1 MASQTCRST
10 CRASPSRCLPGSD
23 IHTEIQGDKSG
34 QPAVDQTITGTSGN
48 DRIMGKGGN
57 DTLRGGDGDDQLYG
71 ADKPTGSAAGEIGND
86 TLEGGAG
93 NDALIGGGGT
103 DTAIYNGELSV
114 GNFST
119 IADADPNSAGIPGW
133 EINANGFG
141 EGTDTLTG
149 VQIVEGTDPVGA
161 ATGRFLLV
169 GNGGFASIQDA
180 VDAAMDGDTILIAE
194 GAYAENLSVTK
205 ALSFVG
211 IGAVSIDPASGTAVT
226 LTGDLGGGNV
236 SIDNIDLV
244 GGTNGIFVETSAN
257 AGKLTIVNSEISGNS
272 QHGIYLVGDDPDN
285 DGDAPIVAG
294 ITSLE
299 VVDTDFSNNG
309 FQNNFQGA
317 AHVKLFGYEGNALF
331 QGVTFEGATPATA
344 QNDRPD
350 NAVEITGYVNN
361 GSGNPATPFTA
372 PNIGTVVFDDV
383 TVTGAYHK
391 NPIAIFNF
399 SEIDGLSVPDLDL
412 SGAVSNW
419 GPLFNIDG
427 VTDLQINVSGFTI
440 TLPAGSDI
448 HTEIQGDKSGQP
460 AVDQTITGTSGND
473 RIMGKG
479 GNDTLRGGDGDDQL
493 YGADKPTGSAA
504 GEIGNDTLEGGIGDD
519 ALIGGGGTD
528 TAIYNGELSVGNFS
542 TIADADPN
550 SAGIPGWEINA
561 NGFGEGTDTLT
572 GVQIVEGTD
581 PVGAATG
588 RFLLVGN
595 GGFASIQDAVD
606 AAVDGD
612 TILIAA
618 GTYAENVVVDEAITL
633 IGMGG
638 ATSVIIDPA
647 SGTGLTVSGNIGS
660 GTVTIDGIGFQGG
673 TNGVSASGAVTLG
686 HLEILNSSFS
696 GNSQHGVFVNGKSDG
711 IGKVTVSGS
720 SFTDNGDG
728 SSNGDGDIVLFEYRG
743 DATIQNVTINNATG
757 TADTA
762 IQIAG
767 FEQTTYDVND
777 PIGTVVIDTVEV
789 NGAFAKVGV
798 YIQGYTN
805 LSGLSLSG
813 VTGTVAAG
821 WGYGT
826 YINPTIDN
834 LAGFNTTGANGT
846 VDLSGVTLVNTTAV
860 NVSNPAHP
868 LFAYNGVVLSAI
880 VNGTPVAETI
890 TGTEGNDLLAGG
902 GGNDVING
910 GEGADILIG
919 GAGNDELHGG
929 SETDTAVF
937 TGSVEDYSFERYPTF
952 TLVID
957 TRPNGDGQTKVF
969 TDVEKLSFAE
979 GTFTLVRGSNA
990 VNTLVGNNGERSILI
1005 GFQNSDTLTGGDQD
1019 DVLIGDDSVSSTWNA
1034 GNDTL
1039 DGGAGNDLL
1048 LGSGGDDTLIG
1059 GTGNDTLKGAA
1070 GDDTFTWSTGDG
1082 NDIVDGGSHTVADTL
1097 DITNTGGATAFEVNV
1112 AAVGP
1117 NIVPVTGTDATDILI
1132 SAGTETIRA
1141 DEIEDI
1147 VFNLGSNGDTVTIT
1161 GDFST
1166 TALDPTT
1173 ITVNGGTGNDEVN
1186 AAGITSGHRV
1196 VFNGNDGDDTF
1207 TSGAGSDLFDGGDG
1221 IDTYVATGAFSDY
1234 SIAVAADG
1242 TVTITNTVSGAVDTA
1257 EANVE
1262 FLNIGGTLIDL
1273 TMPVHVYDASDSLVG
1288 TFATLQL
1295 AHDDAVTVPG
1305 FRINLFGTVTGQSLT
1320 ISKDNLKIEGGIDDT
1335 GNVFTLGGG
1344 VTTLTLLGDAP
1355 FEVIGNNAA
1364 NVITGNDGANII
1376 LGNGG
1381 TDVLD
1386 GGEGSDTYQVSGTG
1400 HGYDIYDDNGS
1411 ASDTD
1416 TIVALSDNTRIGIS
1430 GHFGSDNGIEAITGD
1445 NNNGVYISGDNSD
1458 NTLDFSGVSLTDIA
1472 FIDGGNGADT
1482 ITGTGV
1488 EDTIRGGGGNDILRG
1503 GADDDTYQVS
1513 GGGHGYDTYE
1523 DSAGGN
1529 DTIVAL
1535 SDNTRIGL
1543 AGEFIGSVAGIET
1556 ITANGNNGVSIRGDN
1571 TGSTLDFSSMTL
1583 TGIDYI
1589 DGQNGDDTIIGTSGD
1604 DTIRGSAGNDILRGG
1619 AGDDTYQVSGGGHGY
1634 DTYEDS
1640 AGGSDTIVALSDNT
1654 RISLAGEFVGSD
1666 AGIETITANG
1676 NNGVTIRGD
1685 NSGSKL
1691 DFSGMTLTGIDYI
1704 DGQNGDDE
1712 ITGSFGADVIR
1723 GSAGNDTM
1731 DGGDGSDTYQ
1741 VSGGGHGYDIF
1752 SDTGSVS
1759 DTDTIVALSDNT
1771 RIGISGD
1778 FGSANGIE
1786 AISGNGN
1793 SGVSIR
1799 GDNSGNVLDF
1809 SAVTLTDIAYIDG
1822 QGGNDT
1828 ITGTSAGEEIR
1839 GGSGNDTINGG
1850 DGDDVIRGDAG
1861 NDILDGGEGS
1871 DTYQFAAN
1879 DGIDT
1884 ITDTGSA
1891 SDTDTILATNTN
1903 TRINVSGDF
1912 SQELTGIE
1920 VIDANGGANVRVLGT
1935 NAVNDLDFRDVQ
1947 LINGVIVDAS
1957 GGNDVVTTSQTTSDH
1972 VVYRGGN
1979 GTDTLRIALTLA
1991 QAADSSLISQI
2002 DALVAGSGVNG
2013 TVNAAG
2019 LDFSAEGFETIIK
2032 GITIGD
2038 SFLPFDKVL
2047 VGTNSTETLTVP
2059 STTEAYLVLAR
2070 GGNDTVNGSD
2080 GNDIIVGDSGNDA
2093 LNGGG
2098 GNDTFIVGSGDGLD
2112 TFDGGSG
2119 DDQILAGAD
2128 NVSIGVNGF
2137 ATGAVEL
2144 IDANGFAGVRVQD
2157 SDSTRTLDFSDT
2169 VLTDIVEVD
2178 ARGGNDTI
2186 TTSNQTAG
2194 VNYRGGT
2201 GEDTFNLGSQDTV
2214 LHYSG
2219 TNQGLD
2225 SFNGNTAGATHVAV
2239 ADTAGT
2245 IIGVNGY
2252 SNGVDEIQGHASG
2265 DTIVR
2270 DSNSS
2275 RVLDFSDTVLTDI
2288 AEVDAR
2294 GGNDT
2299 ITTSNQTAGVNYR
2312 GGTGEDTFN
2321 LGSQDTVLH
2330 YSGTDQGLDSFTG
2343 NTAGATHVAV
2353 ADTAGTI
2360 IGVNGYSNGVD
2371 EIQGHASGDTIVRDS
2386 NSSRPLD
2393 FSETALTDIAEVD
2406 ARGGNDTI
2414 TTSNLT
2420 GGVNYRG
2427 GTGDDTFNLGSQDT
2441 VLHYSGTDQ
2450 GLDSFN
2456 GNTAGATH
2464 VAVADTAGT
2473 IIGVNG
2479 YSNGV
2484 DEIQGHASGDTI
2496 IGDSNSSRTLDFS
2509 ATTLTDIAEINARGG
2524 NDTVIG
2530 SSGNDVIRGGT
2541 GTDTL
2546 IGGAG
2551 DDTFLWSTGDGND
2564 RVDGGS
2570 ETGADML
2577 DITNTGGSTA
2587 FTVNVAAG
2595 GSNIVPGTGT
2605 DATDILVSDGSA
2617 TVRADEIED
2626 IDFHLG
2632 NAGDSVTISG
2642 DFSSTALD
2650 TSTIAVQ
2657 GGTGDDTVDASG
2669 ITSGHRVVFNGG
2681 DGNDTFTSGGGDD
2694 EFDGGADVDTLT
2706 YGGNFADATISVSGT
2721 SLTVSGAHGTDSVT
2735 GTEQIKFADTTVL
2748 IVDNATV
2755 AYDGAY
2761 GTIGD
2766 ALTAAGGIA
2775 GHVTILVQAGTY
2787 TEDFT
2792 VSQGVTILGANA
2804 GLHGDDAQNGGSAR
2818 GNETVIDGTVTINSA
2833 SKVVLDGFEFL
2844 DSQAVGLGNFTSVLV
2859 TSSADHEIVN
2869 SVFNRDTGNAPLV
2882 GWVGAGA
2889 AEGHRGVELA
2899 ATGLGGT
2906 VTISNNLF
2914 TGANDTYV
2922 YGNDTYKSGI
2932 YSNGG
2937 DGTTVVSNNTFENVR
2952 TAVNADD
2959 YTNDVQIDGNRF
2971 QDLGTGV
2978 AIGETAGGNVSGIIS
2993 GVTNNSFDAVDT
3005 DFNFRN
3011 LSDGVEF
3018 NFEGTG
3024 NSVATGDTLLAYGT
3038 QGADTYVG
3046 SAENDVVIAEGG
3058 ADTINTGAG
3067 NDSVFGGTTSLVDN
3081 SNGDTAIYAGNFAD
3095 FSFGTDVNGFL
3106 TVTDGN
3112 AGDGLDE
3119 GADALINVEILQFGD
3134 GTTVRVVGNGGY
3146 ATIQDA
3152 VAAAN
3157 AGDTILIAAGS
3168 YSGNVVVDKQLTF
3181 LGANA
3186 NIAGDGVRGAESALT
3201 GMLRFAPGADG
3212 SSVNGL
3218 QILEGGSALGSTAG
3232 VYVQADN
3239 IDVSNMLIERSGG
3252 FGVARGIVTASGDAQ
3267 GLEVT
3272 GSKITGF
3279 ATGIYI
3285 NPGSDATV
3293 TGNVLEANN
3302 VGLSNDGPDAVNI
3315 SGNSFVNNV
3324 VEQIGIGAAN
3334 AGANNVGAIVGAN
3347 SFTGSAPEV
3356 SIYDANGTGQT
3367 ITGTQHD
3374 DVIHL
3379 GGGGDVIDA
3388 GDGDDHIIW
3397 TVGDGSDIVDG
3408 GVVTNTDTFEAVG
3421 TGAAGEEFLIE
3432 TVAAYE
3438 TRTSTSGTLDAG
3450 TEIVVSRSTDS
3461 GATFTAISELRNIDD
3476 IFINGSSAAP
3486 SAPGFGVTIS
3496 GDFSATDLDSSTI
3509 TIVGTS
3515 GNDTINVADFT
3526 DGDDS
3531 DGLQHIVFVSNGGE
3545 DTITGARP
3553 EDLVD
3558 VTGRTVVS
3566 NEDLGGGSYKVTFD
3580 DGSSITFSNGTPSFV
3595 ENAGE
3600 AGQQPVNLPAAV
3612 MADAY
3617 SVDEDGVLSVD
3628 AASGVLSN
3636 DSDIEGDDLTATVAT
3651 GPAHGSLTLNSD
3663 GSFVYTPDADYNGA
3677 DSFTYTVN
3685 DGTSTTAPVTVD
3697 LTVDPVNDAPKLVG
3711 YFTNSNA
3718 AIDAHFE
3725 DIISRAGG
3733 VGVKLT
3739 SLSAAD
3745 IQGLDGLIL
3754 DAYYNNSSSRAQFA
3768 ANRADIMSAVD
3779 DGLGIFIFD
3788 GSRTWDTFFPGAGI
3802 TSSVPFGSAEVD
3814 IDPSSR
3820 FAEGAGGIISNTD
3833 LDDGNS
3839 SIHGAMNSASLPAGA
3854 VPHLTS
3860 QNSSQVAGFTLD
3872 VGDGSIV
3879 YTTMPMTYF
3888 VGNYDDYYFEGRY
3901 NIDRSGDG
3909 FANSPSNGMS
3919 NYLVN
3924 VVEELIGNGQSN
3936 DSDLDIHGG
3945 LYKNTLTGGLGDDI
3959 LNGGLGFDTL
3969 TGGDGGD
3976 TFVFDADA
3984 LSDAVNNGIQDLIA
3998 DYDILEGDVVDLSA
4012 LLEGQVVTDANEAS
4026 YVKMDATGTVLEV
4039 DIDGAGS
4046 DHGFVEIAQFS
4057 AAPGAEALKIL
4068 VDDDTGSTVTI

>member
-1 MASQTCRST
+1 VVRVTTRSSAAAAAIRST
-10 CRASPSRCLPGSD
+10 ATRDDLSVADNKFAKAGEND
-23 IHTEIQGDKSG
+23 VAVYGGTQGQYDVSYN
-34 QPAVDQTITGTSGN
+34 AVLDAWQVTSKAGAPENAGKVDTLYGVEGIDFGGNGVDLDLTADVMVYDGSGN
-48 DRIMGKGGN
+48 
-57 DTLRGGDGDDQLYG
+57 
-71 ADKPTGSAAGEIGND
+71 
-86 TLEGGAG
+86 
-93 NDALIGGGGT
+93 
-103 DTAIYNGELSV
+103 
-114 GNFST
+114 
-119 IADADPNSAGIPGW
+119 
-133 EINANGFG
+133 
-141 EGTDTLTG
+141 
-149 VQIVEGTDPVGA
+149 
-161 ATGRFLLV
+161 LV
-169 GNGGFASIQDA
+169 GTYATIQAAIDA
-180 VDAAMDGDTILIAE
+180 GSTLDGYTVEIHA
-194 GAYAENLSVTK
+194 GTYAENLSLTK

-331 QGVTFEGATPATA
+331 QGVTFEGATPATV

-612 TILIAA
+612 TILIAEGAYAENLSVTKALSFVGIGAVSIDPASGTAVTLTGDLGGGNVSIDNIDLVGGTNGIFVETSANAGKLTIVNSEISGNSQHGIYLVGDDPDNDGDAPIVAGITSLEVVDTDFSNNGFQNNFQGAAHVKLFGYEGNALFQGVTFEGATPATAQNDRPDNAVEITGYVNNGSGNPATPFIAPNIGTVVFDDVTVTGAYHKNPIAIFNFSEIDGLSVPDLDLSGAVSNWGPLFNIDGVTDLQINVSGFTITLPAGSDIHTEIQGDKSGQPAVDQTITGTSGNDRIMGKGGNDTLRGGDGDDQLYGADKPGGSAAGEIGNDTLEGGVGNDSLIGGGGTDTAIYNGELSVGNFSTIADADPNSAGIPGWEINANGFGEGTDTLTGVQIVEGTDPVGAATGRFLLVGNGGFATIQDAVNAAVDGDTILIAA

-673 TNGVSASGAVTLG
+673 TNGVSATGAVTLG

-720 SFTDNGDG
+720 SFSNNGDG

-767 FEQTTYDVND
+767 FEQADYDVND

-805 LSGLSLSG
+805 LNGLSLSG
-813 VTGTVAAG
+813 LTGTVAAG
-821 WGYGT
+821 WGYAT

-834 LAGFNTTGANGT
+834 PAGTPADVAGYPGAFNTTGADGT

-919 GAGNDELHGG
+919 GAGNDELRGG

-937 TGSVEDYSFERYPTF
+937 TGSVEDYSFERYPTY

-1320 ISKDNLKIEGGIDDT
+1320 ISKDNLKIEGGTDDT

-1364 NVITGNDGANII
+1364 NVITGNDGTNII
-1376 LGNGG
+1376 RGNGG
-1381 TDVLD
+1381 SDTLD

-1482 ITGTGV
+1482 ITGTGL

-1523 DSAGGN
+1523 DSAGG
-1529 DTIVAL
+1529 DDRIVAL

-1556 ITANGNNGVSIRGDN
+1556 ITTNGNNGVSIRGDN
-1571 TGSTLDFSSMTL
+1571 TGSTLDFSGMTL
-1583 TGIDYI
+1583 TDIDYI

-1604 DTIRGSAGNDILRGG
+1604 DTIRGSTGNDILRGG

-1640 AGGSDTIVALSDNT
+1640 AGANDTIVALSNNT
-1654 RISLAGEFVGSD
+1654 RIGLAGEFIGSV

-1685 NSGSKL
+1685 NSGSTL
-1691 DFSGMTLTGIDYI
+1691 DFSGMTLTGIAYI

-1752 SDTGSVS
+1752 GDTGSGG

-1771 RIGISGD
+1771 RIGISGS

-1891 SDTDTILATNTN
+1891 SETDTILATNTN

-2169 VLTDIVEVD
+2169 ALTDIVEVD

-2564 RVDGGS
+2564 RVDGGNA
-2570 ETGADML
+2570 GAGAGPDSDTDTVVL
-2577 DITNTGGSTA
+2577 TNTGSSAT
-2587 FTVNVAAG
+2587 FTVGAVAG
-2595 GSNIVPGTGT
+2595 GSEITPQAPGV
-2605 DATDILVSDGSA
+2605 DNTDIEVSVSSGGS
-2617 TVRADEIED
+2617 VRMDEIED
-2626 IDFHLG
+2626 IVLNLG
-2632 NAGDSVTISG
+2632 SGG
-2642 DFSSTALD
+2642 DFVNITTPLGTTALNVN
-2650 TSTIAVQ
+2650 TITVN

-2694 EFDGGADVDTLT
+2694 IFNGGVGDDVFVTGDGNDTFDGGA
-2706 YGGNFADATISVSGT
+2706 GNDRVELSGDE
-2721 SLTVSGAHGTDSVT
+2721 A
-2735 GTEQIKFADTTVL
+2735 E
-2748 IVDNATV
+2748 
-2755 AYDGAY
+2755 
-2761 GTIGD
+2761 
-2766 ALTAAGGIA
+2766 
-2775 GHVTILVQAGTY
+2775 Y
-2787 TEDFT
+2787 TR
-2792 VSQGVTILGANA
+2792 VV
-2804 GLHGDDAQNGGSAR
+2804 NG
-2818 GNETVIDGTVTINSA
+2818 DGTVTITHTGSGTVPA
-2833 SKVVLDGFEFL
+2833 TG
-2844 DSQAVGLGNFTSVLV
+2844 AVTTITTSVETVRFADGDVTIDPIQVINGTSGAV
-2859 TSSADHEIVN
+2859 TSYATIEAAIAASTSGDTVRIAAGEYTLASNLTIAHSLTIIGSGEDEVTIHTGGNVN
-2869 SVFNRDTGNAPLV
+2869 SYGI
-2882 GWVGAGA
+2882 
-2889 AEGHRGVELA
+2889 H
-2899 ATGLGGT
+2899 
-2906 VTISNNLF
+2906 VTADNVSISNLTVDASATTNS
-2914 TGANDTYV
+2914 
-2922 YGNDTYKSGI
+2922 YGIKVDP
-2932 YSNGG
+2932 
-2937 DGTTVVSNNTFENVR
+2937 
-2952 TAVNADD
+2952 
-2959 YTNDVQIDGNRF
+2959 
-2971 QDLGTGV
+2971 GTGV
-2978 AIGETAGGNVSGIIS
+2978 ATDNLTGFHLENVTVEGAGRSEIDLNGVDNSSLTNVTANGNGTNGVGIALSDSTGIVLTDITTTGNNWGSVGLYSAGRSYEPGTNEVTFNGSYSHGEPIGIYADEEGVTSVGNIDFGGIFPGGVYAVQNEAHRDGADNRGEDFTFFFGSEADAVAFAITLQGGGANTASVITGPLGPDDVDAELGSTFIVAEGMSIQEAIDNASDGDTIMLRAGTFTEDLTISKAITLIGANGGIAGADAGRGAETIIDGAVTVSTAAGSVSINGIELLNSSDNATTFNGLTLTGAANLSLMNSVFASVGANGNIDRAVYLTTAALGAIVIADNAFAGASVDKYSTANWSSGIWSDGSASSLTITGNVFDHVRTAMNLDSYDDATSNVSGNSINNSGSGIS
-2993 GVTNNSFDAVDT
+2993 VGTGSDATITNIDNNSFSSVDT
-3005 DFNFRN
+3005 DFNLRN
-3011 LSDGVEF
+3011 LNTDIDF
-3018 NFEGTG
+3018 
-3024 NSVATGDTLLAYGT
+3024 SVA
-3038 QGADTYVG
+3038 
-3046 SAENDVVIAEGG
+3046 SNGG
-3058 ADTINTGAG
+3058 ADTVVVLGGTG
-3067 NDSVFGGTTSLVDN
+3067 NDSLAGSSGSDALFGG
-3081 SNGDTAIYAGNFAD
+3081 
-3095 FSFGTDVNGFL
+3095 
-3106 TVTDGN
+3106 
-3112 AGDGLDE
+3112 AGDDELFGLAGD
-3119 GADALINVEILQFGD
+3119 DFLFGD
-3134 GTTVRVVGNGGY
+3134 G
-3146 ATIQDA
+3146 
-3152 VAAAN
+3152 
-3157 AGDTILIAAGS
+3157 
-3168 YSGNVVVDKQLTF
+3168 
-3181 LGANA
+3181 
-3186 NIAGDGVRGAESALT
+3186 
-3201 GMLRFAPGADG
+3201 
-3212 SSVNGL
+3212 
-3218 QILEGGSALGSTAG
+3218 
-3232 VYVQADN
+3232 
-3239 IDVSNMLIERSGG
+3239 
-3252 FGVARGIVTASGDAQ
+3252 
-3267 GLEVT
+3267 
-3272 GSKITGF
+3272 
-3279 ATGIYI
+3279 
-3285 NPGSDATV
+3285 
-3293 TGNVLEANN
+3293 NN
-3302 VGLSNDGPDAVNI
+3302 
-3315 SGNSFVNNV
+3315 
-3324 VEQIGIGAAN
+3324 
-3334 AGANNVGAIVGAN
+3334 
-3347 SFTGSAPEV
+3347 
-3356 SIYDANGTGQT
+3356 
-3367 ITGTQHD
+3367 
-3374 DVIHL
+3374 
-3379 GGGGDVIDA
+3379 
-3388 GDGDDHIIW
+3388 
-3397 TVGDGSDIVDG
+3397 
-3408 GVVTNTDTFEAVG
+3408 
-3421 TGAAGEEFLIE
+3421 
-3432 TVAAYE
+3432 
-3438 TRTSTSGTLDAG
+3438 
-3450 TEIVVSRSTDS
+3450 
-3461 GATFTAISELRNIDD
+3461 
-3476 IFINGSSAAP
+3476 
-3486 SAPGFGVTIS
+3486 
-3496 GDFSATDLDSSTI
+3496 
-3509 TIVGTS
+3509 
-3515 GNDTINVADFT
+3515 
-3526 DGDDS
+3526 
-3531 DGLQHIVFVSNGGE
+3531 
-3545 DTITGARP
+3545 
-3553 EDLVD
+3553 
-3558 VTGRTVVS
+3558 
-3566 NEDLGGGSYKVTFD
+3566 
-3580 DGSSITFSNGTPSFV
+3580 
-3595 ENAGE
+3595 
-3600 AGQQPVNLPAAV
+3600 
-3612 MADAY
+3612 
-3617 SVDEDGVLSVD
+3617 
-3628 AASGVLSN
+3628 
-3636 DSDIEGDDLTATVAT
+3636 
-3651 GPAHGSLTLNSD
+3651 
-3663 GSFVYTPDADYNGA
+3663 
-3677 DSFTYTVN
+3677 
-3685 DGTSTTAPVTVD
+3685 
-3697 LTVDPVNDAPKLVG
+3697 
-3711 YFTNSNA
+3711 
-3718 AIDAHFE
+3718 
-3725 DIISRAGG
+3725 
-3733 VGVKLT
+3733 
-3739 SLSAAD
+3739 
-3745 IQGLDGLIL
+3745 
-3754 DAYYNNSSSRAQFA
+3754 
-3768 ANRADIMSAVD
+3768 
-3779 DGLGIFIFD
+3779 
-3788 GSRTWDTFFPGAGI
+3788 
-3802 TSSVPFGSAEVD
+3802 
-3814 IDPSSR
+3814 
-3820 FAEGAGGIISNTD
+3820 
-3833 LDDGNS
+3833 
-3839 SIHGAMNSASLPAGA
+3839 
-3854 VPHLTS
+3854 
-3860 QNSSQVAGFTLD
+3860 
-3872 VGDGSIV
+3872 
-3879 YTTMPMTYF
+3879 
-3888 VGNYDDYYFEGRY
+3888 
-3901 NIDRSGDG
+3901 
-3909 FANSPSNGMS
+3909 
-3919 NYLVN
+3919 
-3924 VVEELIGNGQSN
+3924 
-3936 DSDLDIHGG
+3936 
-3945 LYKNTLTGGLGDDI
+3945 DI

-4012 LLEGQVVTDANEAS
+4012 LLDGQVVNDTNETRLCQDGRNRHRPGGRYRRCRLRS
-4026 YVKMDATGTVLEV
+4026 RLRRDRPVLCRS
-4039 DIDGAGS
+4039 GCRS
-4046 DHGFVEIAQFS
+4046 AQD
-4057 AAPGAEALKIL
+4057 PRG
-4068 VDDDTGSTVTI
+4068 

>member
-1 MASQTCRST
+1 M
-10 CRASPSRCLPGSD
+10 
-23 IHTEIQGDKSG
+23 
-34 QPAVDQTITGTSGN
+34 
-48 DRIMGKGGN
+48 
-57 DTLRGGDGDDQLYG
+57 
-71 ADKPTGSAAGEIGND
+71 
-86 TLEGGAG
+86 
-93 NDALIGGGGT
+93 
-103 DTAIYNGELSV
+103 
-114 GNFST
+114 
-119 IADADPNSAGIPGW
+119 
-133 EINANGFG
+133 
-141 EGTDTLTG
+141 
-149 VQIVEGTDPVGA
+149 
-161 ATGRFLLV
+161 
-169 GNGGFASIQDA
+169 
-180 VDAAMDGDTILIAE
+180 
-194 GAYAENLSVTK
+194 
-205 ALSFVG
+205 
-211 IGAVSIDPASGTAVT
+211 T
-226 LTGDLGGGNV
+226 LTGDLAGGNV
-236 SIDNIDLV
+236 SIDNIDLI

-479 GNDTLRGGDGDDQL
+479 GNDTLRGGEGDDQL

-504 GEIGNDTLEGGIGDD
+504 GEIGDDTLEGGAGND

-528 TAIYNGELSVGNFS
+528 TAIYNGELTVGNFT
-542 TIADADPN
+542 TITDADPN

-612 TILIAA
+612 TILIAEGTYA
-618 GTYAENVVVDEAITL
+618 ENLSVTKALSFVGIGAVTIDPASGTAVTLTGDLAGGNVSIDNIDLIGGTNGIFVETSANAGKLTIVNSEISGNSQHGIYLVGDDPDNDGDAPIVAGITSLEVVDTDFSNNGFQNNFQGAAHVKLFGYEGNALFQGVTFEGATPATAQNDRPDNAVEITGYVNNGSGNPATPFTAPNIGTVVFDDVTVTGAYHKNPIAIFNFSEIDGLSVPDLDLSGAVSNWGPLFNIDGVTDLQINVSGFTITLPAGSDIHTEIQGDKSGQPAVDQTITGTSGNDRIMGKGGNDTLRGGEGDDQLYGADKPTGSAAGEIGDDTLEGGAGNDALIGGGGTDTAIYNGELTVGNFTTITDADPNSAGIPGWEINANGFGEGTDTLTGVQIVEGTDPVGAATGRFLLVGNGGFASIQDAVDAAVDGDTILIAEGTYAENVVVDEAITL

-638 ATSVIIDPA
+638 AANVIIDPA
-647 SGTGLTVSGNIGS
+647 SGTGLTVSGNIGA

-720 SFTDNGDG
+720 SFADNGDG

-767 FEQTTYDVND
+767 FEQADYDVND

-805 LSGLSLSG
+805 LNGLSLSG

-821 WGYGT
+821 WGYAT

-834 LAGFNTTGANGT
+834 PAGTPADVAGYPGAFNTTGADGT
-846 VDLSGVTLVNTTAV
+846 VNLSGVTLVNTTAV
-860 NVSNPAHP
+860 NVSNPTHP

-902 GGNDVING
+902 GGNDIVNG
-910 GEGADILIG
+910 GEGDDILIG

-1097 DITNTGGATAFEVNV
+1097 DITNTGGATAFAVNV

-1147 VFNLGSNGDTVTIT
+1147 VFNLGGAGDSVTIT

-1166 TALDPTT
+1166 TALDTTT
-1173 ITVNGGTGNDEVN
+1173 ITVNGGTGNDAVN
-1186 AAGITSGHRV
+1186 ASGITSNHRV

-1207 TSGAGSDLFDGGDG
+1207 TSGAGSDAFDGGDG
-1221 IDTYVATGAFSDY
+1221 IDTYIATGAFSDY
-1234 SIAVAADG
+1234 SIAVASNG
-1242 TVTITNTVSGAVDTA
+1242 TVTITHTVSGAVDTA

-1262 FLNIGGTLIDL
+1262 LLNIGGTLIDL

-1295 AHDDAVTVPG
+1295 AHDDAGTVPG

-1320 ISKDNLKIEGGIDDT
+1320 ISKDNLKIEGGTDDT

-1355 FEVIGNNAA
+1355 FEVIGNNAV
-1364 NVITGNDGANII
+1364 NVITGNDGANVIR
-1376 LGNGG
+1376 GNGG
-1381 TDVLD
+1381 NDTLD

-1488 EDTIRGGGGNDILRG
+1488 EDTIRGGSGNDILRG

-1523 DSAGGN
+1523 DSAGG
-1529 DTIVAL
+1529 DDRIVAL

-1556 ITANGNNGVSIRGDN
+1556 ITANGNNGVTIRGDN
-1571 TGSTLDFSSMTL
+1571 TGSTLDFSGMTL
-1583 TGIDYI
+1583 TDIDYI

-1654 RISLAGEFVGSD
+1654 RIGLAGEFIGSV

-1685 NSGSKL
+1685 NSGSTL

-1704 DGQNGDDE
+1704 DGQNGDDT
-1712 ITGSFGADVIR
+1712 IIGSSAADVIR

-1741 VSGGGHGYDIF
+1741 VSGSGHGYDIF
-1752 SDTGSVS
+1752 DDNGSGS

-1778 FGSANGIE
+1778 FGSDNGIE

-1822 QGGNDT
+1822 QGGDDT

-1871 DTYQFAAN
+1871 DTYHFGSN

-1912 SQELTGIE
+1912 SQGLTGIE

-1991 QAADSSLISQI
+1991 QAADSSLITQI

-2032 GITIGD
+2032 GVTIGD

-2047 VGTNSTETLTVP
+2047 VGTSGNNLLDVATAAGGA
-2059 STTEAYLVLAR
+2059 TTDAYLVLAR

-2080 GNDIIVGDSGNDA
+2080 GNDIIVGESGTDT

-2098 GNDTFIVGSGDGLD
+2098 GNDTFLIGPDGGVDTFNGGDGTD
-2112 TFDGGSG
+2112 R
-2119 DDQILAGAD
+2119 ILAAED
-2128 NVSIGVNGF
+2128 NVAIGIDINF
-2137 ATGAVEL
+2137 AAGAVEE
-2144 IDANGFAGVRVQD
+2144 IGANGFDNVTIRGD
-2157 SDSTRTLDFSDT
+2157 NSNNNLDFSQT
-2169 VLTDIVEVD
+2169 MLSGIVRIDGES
-2178 ARGGNDTI
+2178 GSDTI
-2186 TTSNQTAG
+2186 T
-2194 VNYRGGT
+2194 
-2201 GEDTFNLGSQDTV
+2201 
-2214 LHYSG
+2214 
-2219 TNQGLD
+2219 
-2225 SFNGNTAGATHVAV
+2225 
-2239 ADTAGT
+2239 
-2245 IIGVNGY
+2245 
-2252 SNGVDEIQGHASG
+2252 
-2265 DTIVR
+2265 
-2270 DSNSS
+2270 
-2275 RVLDFSDTVLTDI
+2275 
-2288 AEVDAR
+2288 
-2294 GGNDT
+2294 
-2299 ITTSNQTAGVNYR
+2299 
-2312 GGTGEDTFN
+2312 
-2321 LGSQDTVLH
+2321 
-2330 YSGTDQGLDSFTG
+2330 
-2343 NTAGATHVAV
+2343 
-2353 ADTAGTI
+2353 
-2360 IGVNGYSNGVD
+2360 
-2371 EIQGHASGDTIVRDS
+2371 
-2386 NSSRPLD
+2386 
-2393 FSETALTDIAEVD
+2393 
-2406 ARGGNDTI
+2406 
-2414 TTSNLT
+2414 
-2420 GGVNYRG
+2420 
-2427 GTGDDTFNLGSQDT
+2427 
-2441 VLHYSGTDQ
+2441 
-2450 GLDSFN
+2450 
-2456 GNTAGATH
+2456 
-2464 VAVADTAGT
+2464 
-2473 IIGVNG
+2473 
-2479 YSNGV
+2479 
-2484 DEIQGHASGDTI
+2484 
-2496 IGDSNSSRTLDFS
+2496 
-2509 ATTLTDIAEINARGG
+2509 
-2524 NDTVIG
+2524 G

-2541 GTDTL
+2541 GSDTLNGGDGDDDFLVDLGDGVDTFDGGDGTDRILATEDDVAIGIDIHFAAGAVEEISSGGFDNVTIRGDNSNNNLDFSQTMLSGIVRIDGESGSDTITGSSGNDVIRGGTGSDTL

-2551 DDTFLWSTGDGND
+2551 DDTFLWSTGDGTD
-2564 RVDGGS
+2564 RVDGGNAGPVS
-2570 ETGADML
+2570 GPDSDTDTVVL
-2577 DITNTGGSTA
+2577 TNTGASAT
-2587 FTVNVAAG
+2587 FTVGAVAG
-2595 GSNIVPGTGT
+2595 GSEITPQAPGV
-2605 DATDILVSDGSA
+2605 DNTDIEVSVSSGGS
-2617 TVRADEIED
+2617 VRMDEIED
-2626 IDFHLG
+2626 IVLNLG
-2632 NAGDSVTISG
+2632 SGGDTVNVTTPLG
-2642 DFSSTALD
+2642 GTALNVN
-2650 TSTIAVQ
+2650 TITVN
-2657 GGTGDDTVDASG
+2657 GGVGNDTVDASG

-2694 EFDGGADVDTLT
+2694 EFSGGAGDDVFVTGDGNDSFDGGA
-2706 YGGNFADATISVSGT
+2706 GNDRVVLSG
-2721 SLTVSGAHGTDSVT
+2721 
-2735 GTEQIKFADTTVL
+2735 
-2748 IVDNATV
+2748 N
-2755 AYDGAY
+2755 
-2761 GTIGD
+2761 
-2766 ALTAAGGIA
+2766 
-2775 GHVTILVQAGTY
+2775 QAEY
-2787 TEDFT
+2787 TR
-2792 VSQGVTILGANA
+2792 VV
-2804 GLHGDDAQNGGSAR
+2804 NG
-2818 GNETVIDGTVTINSA
+2818 DGTVTITHTATGAVTTITTSVETVRFADGDVPIDPVQVVNGTSGAVTSYATIEAAIAASTSGDTVRIAAGEYTLAGQLNISKSLTIIGAGEGEVTLKTATAGYGIHVTADNVHISDLTLDASATTHYGFKVDPGTGIPADTLTGFQLENVTVQGAGRSEIDLNGVDNSSLTNVTA
-2833 SKVVLDGFEFL
+2833 DGMGTAGVGIALSDSTGIVLTDITTTGNNWG
-2844 DSQAVGLGNFTSVLV
+2844 SVGLYSAGRSYDPGTNDVTFNGSYSHGEPIGIYADEEGVTSVENIDFGGIFPGGVYAVQNEAHRDGGDNRGEDFTFFFGSEADAVAFALNLQLLGGGNTASVITGPLGPDDVDAELGTTFIVAEGMSIQEAIDNASDGDTIMLRAGTFTEDLTISKLV
-2859 TSSADHEIVN
+2859 TIIGANGGVVGTDAARDLTGGAGESTIEGRIIVLHDDVTIDGVRVLNGNSGGAFENAGIHVQAANVTIEN
-2869 SVFNRDTGNAPLV
+2869 SVFYRDGVVDADVSRGITHSVGSGDGLTVSGNAFTGWHTGTYVNGGTDVTVENNLYEGNLV
-2882 GWVGAGA
+2882 GMSLDAYAG
-2889 AEGHRGVELA
+2889 
-2899 ATGLGGT
+2899 ATGLAVNGNTFTDQVLEGMGIGSVGGASWAGD
-2906 VTISNNLF
+2906 ISGNTFN
-2914 TGANDTYV
+2914 GAGVFNYDPALATDLV
-2922 YGNDTYKSGI
+2922 EGNTFNGTAGNDT
-2932 YSNGG
+2932 
-2937 DGTTVVSNNTFENVR
+2937 
-2952 TAVNADD
+2952 
-2959 YTNDVQIDGNRF
+2959 
-2971 QDLGTGV
+2971 
-2978 AIGETAGGNVSGIIS
+2978 
-2993 GVTNNSFDAVDT
+2993 
-3005 DFNFRN
+3005 
-3011 LSDGVEF
+3011 LSD
-3018 NFEGTG
+3018 
-3024 NSVATGDTLLAYGT
+3024 
-3038 QGADTYVG
+3038 
-3046 SAENDVVIAEGG
+3046 
-3058 ADTINTGAG
+3058 
-3067 NDSVFGGTTSLVDN
+3067 DS
-3081 SNGDTAIYAGNFAD
+3081 
-3095 FSFGTDVNGFL
+3095 
-3106 TVTDGN
+3106 
-3112 AGDGLDE
+3112 
-3119 GADALINVEILQFGD
+3119 
-3134 GTTVRVVGNGGY
+3134 
-3146 ATIQDA
+3146 
-3152 VAAAN
+3152 
-3157 AGDTILIAAGS
+3157 
-3168 YSGNVVVDKQLTF
+3168 
-3181 LGANA
+3181 
-3186 NIAGDGVRGAESALT
+3186 
-3201 GMLRFAPGADG
+3201 
-3212 SSVNGL
+3212 
-3218 QILEGGSALGSTAG
+3218 
-3232 VYVQADN
+3232 
-3239 IDVSNMLIERSGG
+3239 
-3252 FGVARGIVTASGDAQ
+3252 TASGRI
-3267 GLEVT
+3267 G
-3272 GSKITGF
+3272 
-3279 ATGIYI
+3279 
-3285 NPGSDATV
+3285 
-3293 TGNVLEANN
+3293 GNTL
-3302 VGLSNDGPDAVNI
+3302 VG
-3315 SGNSFVNNV
+3315 
-3324 VEQIGIGAAN
+3324 
-3334 AGANNVGAIVGAN
+3334 
-3347 SFTGSAPEV
+3347 
-3356 SIYDANGTGQT
+3356 
-3367 ITGTQHD
+3367 
-3374 DVIHL
+3374 
-3379 GGGGDVIDA
+3379 
-3388 GDGDDHIIW
+3388 GDGDD
-3397 TVGDGSDIVDG
+3397 VYLVDG
-3408 GVVTNTDTFEAVG
+3408 NDTVVE
-3421 TGAAGEEFLIE
+3421 AAGEGTDE
-3432 TVAAYE
+3432 V
-3438 TRTSTSGTLDAG
+3438 RT
-3450 TEIVVSRSTDS
+3450 TDS
-3461 GATFTAISELRNIDD
+3461 YILPDHVETLTLLDGA
-3476 IFINGSSAAP
+3476 SSFEDFE
-3486 SAPGFGVTIS
+3486 GF
-3496 GDFSATDLDSSTI
+3496 
-3509 TIVGTS
+3509 
-3515 GNDTINVADFT
+3515 
-3526 DGDDS
+3526 
-3531 DGLQHIVFVSNGGE
+3531 
-3545 DTITGARP
+3545 
-3553 EDLVD
+3553 
-3558 VTGRTVVS
+3558 
-3566 NEDLGGGSYKVTFD
+3566 DLGP
-3580 DGSSITFSNGTPSFV
+3580 IANG
-3595 ENAGE
+3595 ENGW
-3600 AGQQPVNLPAAV
+3600 AV
-3612 MADAY
+3612 
-3617 SVDEDGVLSVD
+3617 
-3628 AASGVLSN
+3628 
-3636 DSDIEGDDLTATVAT
+3636 
-3651 GPAHGSLTLNSD
+3651 
-3663 GSFVYTPDADYNGA
+3663 
-3677 DSFTYTVN
+3677 
-3685 DGTSTTAPVTVD
+3685 
-3697 LTVDPVNDAPKLVG
+3697 
-3711 YFTNSNA
+3711 
-3718 AIDAHFE
+3718 
-3725 DIISRAGG
+3725 AGG
-3733 VGVKLT
+3733 PGR
-3739 SLSAAD
+3739 D
-3745 IQGLDGLIL
+3745 QNI
-3754 DAYYNNSSSRAQFA
+3754 
-3768 ANRADIMSAVD
+3768 VD
-3779 DGLGIFIFD
+3779 DGGNQVFRMSSDPSITDFAGPYSAALPATAGEPGTSADFNGHTIKFRFKPVD
-3788 GSRTWDTFFPGAGI
+3788 PAGDNSRLEVDFGRANATDRNNFMVLEATAAGI
-3802 TSSVPFGSAEVD
+3802 RIAVNEPLLDGNWTNNAFAAFTGNVTLADGVSLGNWHDIELHLTYADGPDNDVIEVYLDGAHIGTTTTFENYRDTVGGTHEDNAEANQTSRIFFR
-3814 IDPSSR
+3814 PS
-3820 FAEGAGGIISNTD
+3820 AGGAPVDGPGGENKGFLFDD
-3833 LDDGNS
+3833 LQMS
-3839 SIHGAMNSASLPAGA
+3839 VHNSA
-3854 VPHLTS
+3854 
-3860 QNSSQVAGFTLD
+3860 
-3872 VGDGSIV
+3872 DG
-3879 YTTMPMTYF
+3879 T
-3888 VGNYDDYYFEGRY
+3888 GN
-3901 NIDRSGDG
+3901 
-3909 FANSPSNGMS
+3909 
-3919 NYLVN
+3919 
-3924 VVEELIGNGQSN
+3924 
-3936 DSDLDIHGG
+3936 DLA
-3945 LYKNTLTGGLGDDI
+3945 NTLTGNGGDNTLLGLGGDDLLFGGEGDDI
-3959 LNGGLGFDTL
+3959 LNGGLGLDTL

-4012 LLEGQVVTDANEAS
+4012 LLDGQVVNDTNETD
-4026 YVKMDATGTVLEV
+4026 YVRMDGNVLTVDVNGTTGGEN
-4039 DIDGAGS
+4039 
-4046 DHGFVEIAQFS
+4046 FVEIAQFS